1 MEPVSLLKAGSVSG
15 EARGPREGHAPVPP
29 APPFAPSWRHD
40 PWGVVPR
47 SLGRR
52 LGRVHVGF
60 LLGLGDVFFV
70 ADPLVAKPVIDLGE
84 KMRLY

>member
-1 MEPVSLLKAGSVSG
+1 M
-15 EARGPREGHAPVPP
+15 PP

-70 ADPLVAKPVIDLGE
+70 ADPLVAKPVIDLGGNTIILTVTKIPSMPTFKLNITATLE
-84 KMRLY
+84 TII